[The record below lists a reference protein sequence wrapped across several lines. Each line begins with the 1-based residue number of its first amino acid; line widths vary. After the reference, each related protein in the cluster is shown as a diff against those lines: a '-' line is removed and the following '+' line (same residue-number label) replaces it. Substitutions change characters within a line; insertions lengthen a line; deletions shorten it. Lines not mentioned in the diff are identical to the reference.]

1 MTKKIINKKGL
12 FNHYVPNQDNLS
24 KEEKVKTSENTS
36 IQKLNN
42 SKNLEQNKS
51 AWKKVNIRMNEENY
65 NTLKI
70 HAILNKTKLEDL
82 FDQIISDFISKKYS
96 L

>member
-1 MTKKIINKKGL
+1 MTKKIITKKGL
-12 FNHYVPNQDNLS
+12 FNHYVPAQNKLS
-24 KEEKVKTSENTS
+24 KEGNTITSENTS
-36 IQKLNN
+36 IHKINN

-51 AWKKVNIRMNEENY
+51 TWKKVNIRMNEENY

-82 FDQIISDFISKKYS
+82 FDQIISDFISKIDS

>member
-12 FNHYVPNQDNLS
+12 FNHYVSNQDNLS

-42 SKNLEQNKS
+42 SNNLEQNKS

-65 NTLKI
+65 STLKI

-82 FDQIISDFISKKYS
+82 FDQIISDFISKKDS